1 MTGGRTQ
8 EEIRSRRGTIGI
20 TISTACTRSSGDI
33 DGFASVWE
41 QEVAIDLGQSVAA
54 NPIIGPKLDPHRIVS
69 TAPQQAVFTDGKV
82 DVVPTSILIDT
93 GSAVTIVH

>member
-1 MTGGRTQ
+1 M
-8 EEIRSRRGTIGI
+8 
-20 TISTACTRSSGDI
+20 ISTAHARSSGDI
-33 DGFASVWE
+33 DGFASVRE

-54 NPIIGPKLDPHRIVS
+54 NPIIGPKLDPRRIVS

-82 DVVPTSILIDT
+82 DGVPTSILIDT